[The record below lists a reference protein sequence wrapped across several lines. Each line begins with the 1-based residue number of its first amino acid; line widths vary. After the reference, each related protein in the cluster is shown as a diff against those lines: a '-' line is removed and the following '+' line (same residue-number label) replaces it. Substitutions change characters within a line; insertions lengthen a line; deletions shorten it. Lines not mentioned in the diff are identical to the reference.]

1 MDAKDFFNQFI
12 ANFKEDM
19 IDENGKTYLEIYK
32 KESTAFT
39 KLITKIISQ
48 IIKEKGWHSQTEYFR
63 IDVIGWESDH
73 STIKDE
79 CARLGMT
86 PHLWD
91 LKIAVEHENN
101 KYDWLDELV
110 KLAHIQCPLKVLIGY
125 ASCDERTDIEKE
137 KLALAY
143 TCLSKTKAFDS
154 TANEEFL
161 IILGNGSAHHKS
173 SGSYDKFDYRGYV
186 LSNRNTRFIE
196 LFADVNK

>member
-32 KESTAFT
+32 NESTAFT
-39 KLITKIISQ
+39 KLITNIISQ

-137 KLALAY
+137 KLALPILAY
-143 TCLSKTKAFDS
+143 LKQKPLIRPPMK
-154 TANEEFL
+154 NFL
-161 IILGNGSAHHKS
+161 LFWGMALHIINHLVLMINLTIAAM
-173 SGSYDKFDYRGYV
+173 FCRIETPT
-186 LSNRNTRFIE
+186 LSNC
-196 LFADVNK
+196 LQM

>member
-32 KESTAFT
+32 NESTAFT
-39 KLITKIISQ
+39 KLITNIISQ

-137 KLALAY
+137 KLALPILAY
-143 TCLSKTKAFDS
+143 LKQKPLIRPPMK
-154 TANEEFL
+154 NFL
-161 IILGNGSAHHKS
+161 LFWGMALHIINHLVLMINLTIAAM
-173 SGSYDKFDYRGYV
+173 FCRIETPA
-186 LSNRNTRFIE
+186 LSNC
-196 LFADVNK
+196 LQM